1 MTDVILVTGGAR
13 SGKSS
18 FAEAK
23 AAALSERVLYI
34 ATAESS
40 DDEMADRIK
49 KHRESRPKSWMTIEW
64 YKDFERLEN
73 NRNFLTAE
81 VILLDCLS
89 LMLNNWMYYSKIN
102 FDTGDF
108 DQFDDFEKSF
118 LAEIGTLIRI
128 CREKQRKII
137 LVTNEIGMGLVPVD
151 ALSRVYRDILGRSN
165 RLAATLSDEVY
176 LLISGIPV
184 KIK

>member
-1 MTDVILVTGGAR
+1 MKDVILVTGGAR

-23 AAALSERVLYI
+23 AAALSDKVLYI

-49 KHRESRPKSWMTIEW
+49 KHRESRPKSWTTIEC
-64 YKDFERLEN
+64 YKDFERLED
-73 NRNFLTAE
+73 NRDFLNAE

-89 LMLNNWMYYSKIN
+89 LMLNNWMYYANIN
-102 FDTGDF
+102 FDAADF
-108 DQFDDFEKSF
+108 TIFDDFEKSF
-118 LAEIGTLIRI
+118 LNEIETLIGI
-128 CREKQRKII
+128 CREKQRKLI
-137 LVTNEIGMGLVPVD
+137 LVTNEIGMGLVPAD
-151 ALSRVYRDILGRSN
+151 ALSRIYRDILGRSN